1 MPRDIKV
8 KKSFMPPD
16 NKAFE
21 DTSVQKYAELLGRIL
36 IQSFKD
42 IYDDIQSLQT
52 VEKVTALP
60 TASINWRG
68 KFVFVDGSGS
78 ADDVLHYCILNSA
91 DAYEWKTVG
100 LS

>member
-1 MPRDIKV
+1 MPRSIKV

-16 NKAFE
+16 YSDFSDE
-21 DTSVQKYAELLGRIL
+21 STQKYAELLGRIL
-36 IQSFKD
+36 IQYFKD

-60 TASINWRG
+60 TANASWRG
-68 KFVFVDGSGS
+68 KFVFVDGLGV
-78 ADDVLHYCILNSA
+78 ADDVLHYCILNSGNS
-91 DAYEWKTVG
+91 YVWKTVG